1 MVVFWPGRAPGR
13 TWRIKPPEVAGQTVR
28 FALEQMKD
36 VHDSLLVGVY
46 DGDRCN
52 VNPPS
57 SPVIPTGA
65 DLLVVRERPI

>member
-1 MVVFWPGRAPGR
+1 
-13 TWRIKPPEVAGQTVR
+13 
-28 FALEQMKD
+28 MKD

-46 DGDRCN
+46 DGDRCR

-57 SPVIPTGA
+57 HTVIPAGS